1 MCAVNEAFL
10 YSLPSNETAAPSQFV
25 DSKRPLCLR
34 FLSAVLL
41 KSIIWSLSSHSQS
54 ITATMSKSKNEDI
67 ANLDIVEK
75 YETYEDY
82 LDSQL
87 TSNDMGYLEDEEMAR
102 QLVELGYRGLG
113 DTIRR
118 EVRRCV
124 NHFVHFASCVCCNT
138 HYVPLS
144 FLHAHLSHILAEIS
158 TGFRNT

>member
-1 MCAVNEAFL
+1 
-10 YSLPSNETAAPSQFV
+10 
-25 DSKRPLCLR
+25 
-34 FLSAVLL
+34 
-41 KSIIWSLSSHSQS
+41 
-54 ITATMSKSKNEDI
+54 MSKSKNEDI

-118 EVRRCV
+118 EVRC
-124 NHFVHFASCVCCNT
+124 FADLTPKWLSILCSSDVMHSPFLALILSQYTYRISKYARSC
-138 HYVPLS
+138 
-144 FLHAHLSHILAEIS
+144 
-158 TGFRNT
+158 